1 MNPPADMEPAVRDPR
16 KLRRTAWILVG
27 VMIIGG
33 GLVYKA
39 YETWAKRQ
47 AADTRPALIHQIR
60 KERDLRVMRQD
71 GKTADLFDL
80 RGKVWVVNVIA
91 LSQPEHSQRSMEV
104 MRRLAEKY
112 SGNPDFALVSLVVD
126 PPPAG
131 ELVATLA
138 LQAETLHMPLPQ
150 WWLAANEAPTT
161 HKFIKSELKA
171 GIFPH
176 QENGDWVFET
186 SIVLID
192 RQGHLRR
199 AVVPNRSGGTPYV
212 TGFDFDQAAKWDA
225 EGRLTGNERSNV
237 QQLEHLLG
245 ATIETLLAET
255 PQFR

>member
-1 MNPPADMEPAVRDPR
+1 MISPAETEPAVRDPK
-16 KLRRTAWILVG
+16 KLRRTAWTLVG
-27 VMIIGG
+27 VMILGG

-47 AADTRPALIHQIR
+47 NADTRPAHIHQIR

-71 GKTADLFDL
+71 GKTADLFEL

-91 LSQPEHSQRSMEV
+91 LSQPERSQRTMEV
-104 MRRLAEKY
+104 MHRLAEKY
-112 SGNPDFALVSLVVD
+112 AANPEFALVSLVVD

-138 LQAETLHMPLPQ
+138 SQAQALRMELPH

-176 QENGDWVFET
+176 QANGEWIYDA

-192 RQGHLRR
+192 REGHLRR
-199 AVVPNRSGGTPYV
+199 AVVPSRGGGAPYV
-212 TGFDFDQAAKWDA
+212 TGFDFDQAARWDA

-237 QQLEHLLG
+237 QQLEHLLTE
-245 ATIETLLAET
+245 TIETLLSED